1 MRLCEVRVFV
11 YLVALAVHDFLYP
24 TVVMRIGRHGSI
36 AGSGISLN
44 FMSWW
49 GRLGKLL
56 FGAGDFEVVLLIV
69 GLL

>member
-1 MRLCEVRVFV
+1 MRLCVVRVFV

-44 FMSWW
+44 FMSW
-49 GRLGKLL
+49 
-56 FGAGDFEVVLLIV
+56 
-69 GLL
+69 